1 MTNFWVVWVQT
12 CVYVTQFWSVV
23 VVNCVN
29 PANIGGCIRVDQWL
43 VPAIGDVIRF
53 NKQR

>member
-1 MTNFWVVWVQT
+1 MTNFWVFAGQVGA
-12 CVYVTQFWSVV
+12 YVLQFWSVV

-53 NKQR
+53 NEQR